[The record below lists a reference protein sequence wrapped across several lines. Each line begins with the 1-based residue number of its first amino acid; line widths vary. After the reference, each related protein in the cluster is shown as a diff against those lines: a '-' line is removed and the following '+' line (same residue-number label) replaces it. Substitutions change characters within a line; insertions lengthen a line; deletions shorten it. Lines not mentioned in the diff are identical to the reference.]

1 MKKFVVYLSLL
12 LSFLFL
18 NSCTNLLSDSGY
30 VTFTL
35 PETVPAK
42 AERAAY
48 AVEDLEYS
56 ISVKNQDDS
65 ITEEMTAAPGETVTL
80 ELEPGVYTIAIEAS
94 VKNADG
100 SKKTVY
106 IGSVSDVTITA
117 GETTKTS
124 ISLYGFV
131 TVTFDANGGSGTMDS
146 VTVVKG
152 TEIELPEC
160 TFKPAG
166 KETFAGWS
174 TTKEGKEALKVKE
187 SYKASADVTLYAV
200 WAKNPKAEKVE
211 FSVKAGKVRAG
222 TKVTLTTKTEGA
234 KIYYTTDGSDPLKAE
249 KKTEYKEP
257 VTISKSMTI
266 KAYAVSDST
275 IESDV
280 TAAAYMA
287 EVKGETALI
296 KPEEITKGGLLSLL
310 MKVEDE
316 GSTLTATVDASAI
329 KNIKSYT
336 WVINGVVAENET
348 TFGEITSTDPV
359 TGEESVSWGSISI
372 IGIDGNSIYL
382 DKTRI
387 SSDIDIK
394 IKYNITLGFNSFITC
409 IVETEDGYTDDITCK
424 LFLGI

>member
-160 TFKPAG
+160 AFKPAG

-249 KKTEYKEP
+249 KKIEYKEP

-296 KPEEITKGGLLSLL
+296 KPEEITKGDLL
-310 MKVEDE
+310 MEVMGYAEI
-316 GSTLTATVDASAI
+316 TLTVKSLSGKAI
-329 KNIKSYT
+329 NSCS
-336 WVINGVVAENET
+336 WLINGVPAKNET
-348 TFGEITSTDPV
+348 TSGMITQEDPNTGEPTEVWGTISVITINENTIILDLSKILDFSTDYHIRTSSDENPNNILSCIA
-359 TGEESVSWGSISI
+359 EFE
-372 IGIDGNSIYL
+372 DGNME
-382 DKTRI
+382 DI
-387 SSDIDIK
+387 S
-394 IKYNITLGFNSFITC
+394 YTFTC
-409 IVETEDGYTDDITCK
+409 GA
-424 LFLGI
+424 

>member
-100 SKKTVY
+100 SKKIVY
-106 IGSVSDVTITA
+106 KGSVSDVTITA

-160 TFKPAG
+160 AFKPAG

-249 KKTEYKEP
+249 KKIEYKEP

-296 KPEEITKGGLLSLL
+296 KPEEITKGDLL
-310 MKVEDE
+310 MEVMGYAEI
-316 GSTLTATVDASAI
+316 TLTVKSLSGKAI
-329 KNIKSYT
+329 NSCS
-336 WVINGVVAENET
+336 WLINGVPAKNET
-348 TFGEITSTDPV
+348 TSGMITQEDPNTGEPTEVWGTISVITINENTIILDLSKILDFSTDYHIRTSSDENPNNILSCIA
-359 TGEESVSWGSISI
+359 EFE
-372 IGIDGNSIYL
+372 DGNME
-382 DKTRI
+382 DI
-387 SSDIDIK
+387 S
-394 IKYNITLGFNSFITC
+394 YTFTC
-409 IVETEDGYTDDITCK
+409 GA
-424 LFLGI
+424 

>member
-160 TFKPAG
+160 AFKPAG

-174 TTKEGKEALKVKE
+174 TTKDGKEALKVKE

-249 KKTEYKEP
+249 KKIEYKEP

-296 KPEEITKGGLLSLL
+296 KPEEITKGDLL
-310 MKVEDE
+310 MEVMGYAEI
-316 GSTLTATVDASAI
+316 TLTVKSLSGKAI
-329 KNIKSYT
+329 NSCS
-336 WVINGVVAENET
+336 WLINGVPAKNET
-348 TFGEITSTDPV
+348 TSGMITQEDPNTGEPTEVWGTISVITINENTIILDLSKILDFSTDYHIRTSSDENPNNILSCIA
-359 TGEESVSWGSISI
+359 EFE
-372 IGIDGNSIYL
+372 DGNME
-382 DKTRI
+382 DI
-387 SSDIDIK
+387 S
-394 IKYNITLGFNSFITC
+394 YTFTC
-409 IVETEDGYTDDITCK
+409 GA
-424 LFLGI
+424 